1 MDTLTTATVLRK
13 VVGLRRDSCGRGG
26 GNCDV
31 SPVYAPNWVRG
42 LRLTDGVAG
51 VDPVTSSPFTVYTA
65 EASISD
71 RLKRPEV
78 SCGNTATLSNSLT
91 RYTVLD
97 CRWNTG
103 DIFLACIIITL

>member
-1 MDTLTTATVLRK
+1 MDRLTTPTVLQK

-26 GNCDV
+26 GHCNV
-31 SPVYAPNWVRG
+31 GPVYAPNGVRG

-65 EASISD
+65 EASING
-71 RLKRPEV
+71 RLKRPEM

-91 RYTVLD
+91 TYTVKG
-97 CRWNTG
+97 CRWKTD
-103 DIFLACIIITL
+103 DIFLACIIMKL